1 MKAIL
6 TLLLFITIN
15 SYSQRNIHIVY
26 QDCVMIV
33 ITTDTLVAK
42 TLDKREDLLEY
53 SPGWSTNYGRSV
65 HMYWFAIE
73 NKETILKQLR
83 KL

>member
-15 SYSQRNIHIVY
+15 SYSQKMHIVY

-33 ITTDTLVAK
+33 ITNDTTISK
-42 TLDKREDLLEY
+42 TLDKRNDLLEY
-53 SPGWSTNYGRSV
+53 SPGWSGKYNEPV

-73 NKETILKQLR
+73 NKSKVLKELM

>member
-15 SYSQRNIHIVY
+15 SYSQKQMHIVY

-33 ITTDTLVAK
+33 ITTDTIVAK

-53 SPGWSTNYGRSV
+53 SPGWSTNYGRNV

-73 NKETILKQLR
+73 NKKTILKQL
-83 KL
+83 KEL

>member
-15 SYSQRNIHIVY
+15 SYSQRQMHIVY
-26 QDCVMIV
+26 QDCVMII
-33 ITTDTLVAK
+33 ITVDTTIANSLHK
-42 TLDKREDLLEY
+42 HNDLLEY
-53 SPGWSTNYGRSV
+53 SPGWSSNYKQPI

-73 NKETILKQLR
+73 NKNKIIKQLNE
-83 KL
+83 L

>member
-15 SYSQRNIHIVY
+15 SYSQRNMHIVY

-53 SPGWSTNYGRSV
+53 SPGWSTNYRKNV

-73 NKETILKQLR
+73 NKEKILKQLR

>member
-1 MKAIL
+1 MKTIL

-33 ITTDTLVAK
+33 ITTDTLVAR

-53 SPGWSTNYGRSV
+53 SPGWSTNYVRNV

-73 NKETILKQLR
+73 NKKTIHKQLR
-83 KL
+83 EL